1 MSAPTLRAPRAALL
15 AVLVVALWAAACS
28 GQSEST
34 ALAKITIDPAMAR
47 GPADAPVTIVEFSDY
62 E

>member
-1 MSAPTLRAPRAALL
+1 MRAPRAALL
-15 AVLVVALWAAACS
+15 AALMVALWAAACS

-34 ALAKITIDPAMAR
+34 TLARITIDPAMVR

>member
-1 MSAPTLRAPRAALL
+1 MSTSMRAPRAALL
-15 AVLVVALWAAACS
+15 AALVVALWAAACS

-34 ALAKITIDPAMAR
+34 ALSRITIDPAMTR
-47 GPADAPVTIVEFSDY
+47 GAPDAPVTIVEFSDY